1 MTMTAE
7 RILVIDDEPNV
18 IRLCQRALGK
28 EGFEVKGALSG
39 EEGLQLLKGQSPE
52 QSRRA
57 RPEQSRR
64 ARPEQSRRARP
75 EQSRRARPEQ
85 SRRARP
91 EQSRRIKGESF
102 DLTLLDIKLTDYD
115 GLDMLPTIQEID
127 PEMAVVIITG
137 HGTMEVAIGALKS
150 GAHDFLLKPFTPEEL
165 VTSVQKVL
173 EKKRLIQE
181 NLRLKAR
188 LPILEISKALMS
200 EVNLERLAQL
210 TLETVRYA
218 LGADRVSLMLLNEER
233 QELSISAALG
243 LSDEVVDTTRVK
255 MGQGLAGLAAQTRK
269 PILLSEQ
276 VEDDPVVQAQ
286 SPELVEELLTQS
298 DTGQSPEPVEGS
310 AICVPLM
317 LKDRVLGVLNVSRPL
332 GGAPFRQDDV
342 DLLSILGGQI
352 AVAIE
357 NARLFEQAQWEIARR
372 KQAEEELRQRNE
384 ELMALNAIA
393 TTIGQSLDLDHIL
406 NATLDKA
413 LEVIEM
419 DAGWIQLLDEDAG
432 VLSPVAHRGFPQE
445 MAKEAQTI
453 KLGESIASKVAQSGQ
468 SIVVAKVSDN
478 PWLSMET
485 GRRHPEPEGRE
496 TLHSF
501 ASVPIKS
508 KGKVLGVLGVF
519 SRSPRQLSS
528 QEVQLLTAIGH
539 QIGVAIENVR
549 LAEEAS
555 EIEILRE
562 LNRLRSELIANVSHE
577 LRTPLGLIEVFCTTL
592 LREDVDFDREIQR
605 EFLRDIEEETGKLEK
620 IVDNLLDLSQM
631 KDGRLRMDKHPTD
644 VGQLTREVMEAM
656 EVQLIQHRF
665 VHDFPPDPLVATVDP
680 KRIEQVLRNLLS
692 NAIKYSPEGG
702 TITVQGRGDKRQL
715 LVRVSDQGIGIPS
728 EDLERVF
735 DRFYRVENEITQS
748 VRGAGLGLA
757 VCQGI
762 VEAHSGHIWVE
773 STLGVGSTFYF
784 TLPVLSKVEG
794 SESHPDQP
802 QQ

>member
-28 EGFEVKGALSG
+28 EGFEVKGVPSG
-39 EEGLQLLKGQSPE
+39 EEGLQLLKGRSPE
-52 QSRRA
+52 PVSSRACRGACPERSRRV
-57 RPEQSRR
+57 EW
-64 ARPEQSRRARP
+64 
-75 EQSRRARPEQ
+75 
-85 SRRARP
+85 
-91 EQSRRIKGESF
+91 ESF
-102 DLTLLDIKLTDYD
+102 DLTLLDIKLPDHD

-150 GAHDFLLKPFTPEEL
+150 GAQDFLLKPFTPEEL

-210 TLETVRYA
+210 TLETARHA
-218 LGADRVSLMLLNEER
+218 LGADRVSLMLLDEER

-243 LSDEVVDTTRVK
+243 LSDEVVATTRVK
-255 MGQGLAGLAAQTRK
+255 VGQGLAGLVAQMRK

-276 VEDDPVVQAQ
+276 VENDPVIQA
-286 SPELVEELLTQS
+286 SLTQS
-298 DTGQSPEPVEGS
+298 DTGS

-317 LKDRVLGVLNVSRPL
+317 LKDRVLGVLNASRPL

-342 DLLSILGGQI
+342 DLLSILCGQI

-372 KQAEEELRQRNE
+372 KRMEEELRRRNE

-393 TTIGQSLDLDHIL
+393 TTLGQSLDLDHIL
-406 NATLDKA
+406 NATLDKV
-413 LEVIEM
+413 LEMIEI
-419 DAGWIQLLDEDAG
+419 DAGWIQLLDEDKDG
-432 VLSPVAHRGFPQE
+432 GSLSLVAHRGFSQE
-445 MAKEAQTI
+445 MAEETKTV
-453 KLGESIASKVAQSGQ
+453 KLSKSMTGPGRFVVKVARSGQ
-468 SIVVAKVSDN
+468 PLVMDRLSEDPRFSI
-478 PWLSMET
+478 ET
-485 GRRHPEPEGRE
+485 GRRE
-496 TLHSF
+496 TLHAF
-501 ASVPIKS
+501 AGVPIKS
-508 KGKVLGVLGVF
+508 KDKVLGVLGVF

-528 QEVQLLTAIGH
+528 QEVQLLAATGH

-549 LAEEAS
+549 LAEKAS

-577 LRTPLGLIEVFCTTL
+577 LRTPLGLIKIFCTTL
-592 LREDVDFDREIQR
+592 LREDVEFDRETQR
-605 EFLRDIEEETGKLEK
+605 DLLRDIEEGADRLEK

-631 KDGRLRMDKHPTD
+631 KDGRLRLDKRPTD
-644 VGQLTREVMEAM
+644 VGQLARAVIEAIKLEM
-656 EVQLIQHRF
+656 DVQPTQHRF
-665 VHDFPPDPLVATVDP
+665 AHDFPSDPLVAIVDS

-715 LVRVSDQGIGIPS
+715 LVRVSDQGMGIPS

-735 DRFYRVENEITQS
+735 ERFYRVETEITQS

-757 VCQGI
+757 VCRGI
-762 VEAHSGHIWVE
+762 VEAHGGHIWVE
-773 STLGVGSTFYF
+773 STLGVGSNFYF

-794 SESHPDQP
+794 PVGARQSPDSSTGSPQRLVEGSESHSDPS
-802 QQ
+802 QQRLESVSIM